1 MNKQTI
7 KKKKRILSRITLAEY
22 RELLTFVEEF
32 YLAEYS
38 LKILIARKGSNL
50 FSALIDLVREE
61 DGGRVRQLYE
71 KKFAGKE
78 EPVIISDRAL
88 DYYAEDIK
96 NGLFQS
102 ILIGDDTIRHGRTI
116 FGLYDKIMGLLS
128 EYADDSTVHLR
139 AFAACKD
146 DMPKRPD
153 VSEKQIKHYV
163 NIGEYRVISDMVI
176 DILPLSGQ
184 PYTSYI
190 PNVALQGDSPLYKPA
205 LKAMHEKAEP
215 FMELEEQ
222 QKLNLRSAV
231 WIDQDPPDYAM
242 FQSIRFYLYED
253 LELCTLVPMV
263 SLMPISD
270 ESLSDYSHILKEVIR
285 ESYYQKVLSK
295 SCELGYR
302 TIIYTVSSLLLRQF
316 IRGELK
322 YEGSLHNLEN
332 QDEER
337 LNFGDQILNRQKLN
351 EMSFQDITEILGD
364 LRRKY
369 QAVDLN
375 EIPKLDSDIEKLHH
389 NLSVQF
395 LKPYLRGEQTDSLVK
410 KFFSVSGDYNEELW
424 TDAIAQ
430 GRKTPESSCG
440 YPFFCLADQIEQR
453 QRSANEFYAN
463 ILSAIDYGR
472 GAIVARKKRKG
483 EKTYFLPLLTAGE
496 RNYKYKEE
504 RYFPILYGLYK
515 IEQKAADK
523 AIDPLAG
530 KKAFL
535 ESYKRIEQLDET
547 EMIEINAFCDTD
559 ITVQYMP
566 VLLKDVWFY
575 QDKDKLNRSKNLA
588 DEIMK

>member
-7 KKKKRILSRITLAEY
+7 KKKKRILSRISLAQY

-78 EPVIISDRAL
+78 EPIIISDRAL

-96 NGLFQS
+96 NGLYKS

-116 FGLYDKIMGLLS
+116 FGIYDKIMGLLS
-128 EYADDSTVHLR
+128 KYTDESIVHIR

-146 DMPKRPD
+146 DMPDRPD
-153 VSEKQIKHYV
+153 ISEKQIKHYV

-190 PNVALQGDSPLYKPA
+190 PNVALQGDSPLYELA
-205 LKAMHEKAEP
+205 TKAMHEKAEP

-222 QKLNLRSAV
+222 QKLKLRSAV
-231 WIDQDPPDYAM
+231 WIDQAPPDYAM

-270 ESLSDYSHILKEVIR
+270 ESLSDYSDILKDVIR
-285 ESYYQKVLSK
+285 EPYYQKVFPQCGELS
-295 SCELGYR
+295 YR
-302 TIIYTVSSLLLRQF
+302 TVIYTVSSLLLRQF

-351 EMSFQDITEILGD
+351 EMSLQDITEILGD
-364 LRRKY
+364 LRQKY
-369 QAVDLN
+369 QAVDLK

-389 NLSVQF
+389 NLSEQF
-395 LKPYLRGEQTDSLVK
+395 SKPYLRGEQTDSLVK

-424 TDAIAQ
+424 TDAISQ
-430 GRKTPESSCG
+430 GRQTPESSCG
-440 YPFFCLADQIEQR
+440 YPFFCLADQIDQR
-453 QRSANEFYAN
+453 QRSTNEFYAN

-472 GAIVARKKRKG
+472 GAIVARKKKKEG
-483 EKTYFLPLLTAGE
+483 KSYYLPLLTAGE

-504 RYFPILYGLYK
+504 RYFPILYGLYE

-523 AIDPLAG
+523 GMNLQAS

-535 ESYKRIEQLDET
+535 EDYKRIGHLDET
-547 EMIEINAFCDTD
+547 EMIEIYAFCDTD
-559 ITVQYMP
+559 ITAQYMP
-566 VLLKDVWFY
+566 VLLKDVWLY
-575 QDKDKLNRSKNLA
+575 PDKDKISRSKDLA
-588 DEIMK
+588 NKIMQ